1 MLFRQFLHQKTNK
14 THRNSTKLH
23 EHETKNRFSAT
34 IYISLEVGLGFWKQ
48 ASTARQSDAQNA
60 TEAAK
65 ICVADKNQGVVHGKK
80 KHLTHRN
87 TSIDDRFH
95 INFYARFS
103 YIKKRT
109 VSHGLFMA
117 MPWQKPHL
125 GHSAIRK
132 INATWLHSGRQQNE
146 FIARSIQ
153 INVFFFPTTKKIKTV
168 KRMRK
173 VITPRQIFVSIK
185 SMKFLFFGWDD
196 VLCHMLRSCL
206 LYGNSDKRLVASL
219 GGVPRWY

>member
-1 MLFRQFLHQKTNK
+1 MAR
-14 THRNSTKLH
+14 
-23 EHETKNRFSAT
+23 KNT
-34 IYISLEVGLGFWKQ
+34 WHIG
-48 ASTARQSDAQNA
+48 
-60 TEAAK
+60 
-65 ICVADKNQGVVHGKK
+65 
-80 KHLTHRN
+80 N

-95 INFYARFS
+95 IKFYAKIS

-153 INVFFFPTTKKIKTV
+153 INVFFFPATKKIKTV
-168 KRMRK
+168 KAMRK
-173 VITPRQIFVSIK
+173 VITPRQVSVSIK
-185 SMKFLFFGWDD
+185 SMKFLFLVRGRPLPNVEVMSSVR
-196 VLCHMLRSCL
+196 VLRQKTGCIVGGNAPLVLDLEIWQSRRSGNIFFCNPFSFPVCNHGKWRLRVVIPNEKCGDSYWVWKHSKISLSCFL
-206 LYGNSDKRLVASL
+206 RIFFTCE
-219 GGVPRWY
+219 